1 LGTGVT
7 ATQAVAQPA
16 KCATR
21 CVHVEVEFDRAPS
34 LGETAQVSFAVKSDV
49 DLKDVRID
57 ADVPGIARW
66 SEVPDGLSVREVRS
80 AVPTDF
86 EKVGRATTTMDLSA
100 GKTVRFKG
108 VVEPTRAGTLLV
120 TARAIAPVNP
130 ALNSDT
136 FVAAATIGADKGS
149 SYLGSR
155 AETGAT
161 SQIPAGVA
169 PARATPWLTPAAA
182 SSARLPKPHSDDP
195 PRAQAAPVCA
205 TGSWNYRDHTGT
217 FRTAANFL
225 VEAWDDDNGP
235 DDRLGI
241 ALTDGNGAFRL
252 CFPNDDFSGGADVY
266 LKFVAQNGSWGV
278 EFDDD
283 PYNFRTATMNDVGD
297 GRTLQFG
304 AQQPTDPR
312 YMRAV
317 EAFDQINSASDWT
330 PGDCW
335 DADDQ
340 DCRRVDFNWRWDY
353 NPRNNHYDPDDDE
366 VHLRANAPDFR
377 SIVVHELG
385 HAVMD
390 DVYND
395 NFPDANCPDP
405 HFITGESG
413 VNCAWTEGFPDWY
426 QAAVFNDH
434 EYRGDGF
441 TVELENVTWGEQGWS
456 NGDGVEGRVAGA
468 LLDLA
473 DSRNEPYWDTRSEN
487 PHTEIWQTFLRFRS
501 SNFAEFWRQRGQ
513 AGFDVGPG
521 PLGVLY
527 QNTIDYG
534 FREPLADY
542 QTRTRPAPG
551 QNQPHRYRFD
561 TNVVFWSV
569 IALRPPAN
577 ADYDLRLYDD
587 AALRQLLAVSVA
599 GQGEVDFIAI
609 DSNQGGR
616 PAGDY
621 YAEVTHVNGTGDY
634 RIQFANGPNQLR
646 PEEKFTMGG
655 DNVVVAR
662 DHCVEA
668 GTKLTV
674 TATPDNASQD
684 AQLFV
689 MSSDG
694 SRPVI
699 ATRSQ
704 AAASSTSHGPGE
716 AESLEFTAPGPAL
729 DCYSVV
735 LVNKAGNGTYT
746 LSVS

>member
-1 LGTGVT
+1 MT
-7 ATQAVAQPA
+7 ATQAVAAPA
-16 KCATR
+16 KCETR
-21 CVHVEVEFDRAPS
+21 CVHAKAELDRAPS
-34 LGETAQVSFAVKSDV
+34 LGETARISFEVTSDV
-49 DLKDVRID
+49 DLKGVRID

-66 SEVPDGLSVREVRS
+66 STVPDGMS
-80 AVPTDF
+80 ARDVASSVPTDF
-86 EKVGRATTTMDLSA
+86 EKVGRATTTTDLSA
-100 GKTVRFKG
+100 GQTVRFQG
-108 VVEPTRAGTLLV
+108 AVQAVATGTLLISV
-120 TARAIAPVNP
+120 RAVAPVNP
-130 ALNSDT
+130 ELNSDT
-136 FVAAATIGADKGS
+136 FVAAATIGADGKS

-161 SQIPAGVA
+161 QQIPAGVA
-169 PARATPWLTPAAA
+169 STRATPWLAPAVAPAAQQ
-182 SSARLPKPHSDDP
+182 RKPHSDDP

-217 FRTAANFL
+217 FRTSANFV

-235 DDRLGI
+235 DDLLGV

-297 GRTLQFG
+297 GRTLPFG

-330 PGDCW
+330 PSDCW
-335 DADDQ
+335 DADDH

-353 NPRNNHYDPDDDE
+353 NPANNHYLPNSDE

-395 NFPDANCPDP
+395 NFPNANCPSP
-405 HFITGESG
+405 HFINGESG
-413 VNCAWTEGFPDWY
+413 ASCAWSEGFPDWY

-441 TVELENVTWGEQGWS
+441 TVELENVTWGEPNWA

-473 DSRNEPYWDTRSEN
+473 DAHNEPHWDARTEN
-487 PHTEIWQTFLRFRS
+487 PYTEIWQTFLRFRS
-501 SNFAEFWRQRGQ
+501 STFAEFWRQRGQ

-521 PLGVLY
+521 PLAALY

-534 FREPLADY
+534 FREPLGDY
-542 QTRTRPAPG
+542 QTRTRPAPL
-551 QNQPHRYRFD
+551 QNQPHRYRVD
-561 TNVVFWSV
+561 TSVAFWSV
-569 IALRPPAN
+569 VAIRPPAN

-587 AALRQLLAVSVA
+587 PELRQLLAVSVA

-609 DSNQGGR
+609 DTNQGGR
-616 PAGDY
+616 PAGDFY
-621 YAEVTHVNGTGDY
+621 PEVTHVNGTGDY
-634 RIQFANGPNQLR
+634 RIQFANGANLLR
-646 PEEKFTMGG
+646 PEEKFTMGD

-668 GTKLTV
+668 GTKFTV

-699 ATRSQ
+699 ASRAQ
-704 AAASSTSHGPGE
+704 AAASSTGHGPGE
-716 AESLEFTAPGPAL
+716 AEQVEFTAPGPAL

>member
-1 LGTGVT
+1 M
-7 ATQAVAQPA
+7 
-16 KCATR
+16 
-21 CVHVEVEFDRAPS
+21 HVRAELDRAPS
-34 LGETAQVSFAVKSDV
+34 VGETALVSFEVKSDV
-49 DLKDVRID
+49 DLKAVRID

-66 SEVPDGLSVREVRS
+66 NTVPDGLSVTEVSSR
-80 AVPTDF
+80 VPTDF
-86 EKVGRATTTMDLSA
+86 EKVGRAGTTMDLTA
-100 GKTVRFKG
+100 GQTVRFRG
-108 VVEPTRAGTLLV
+108 AVTAAGAGTLLLTV
-120 TARAIAPVNP
+120 RAVAPVDP
-130 ALNSDT
+130 QVNSDT
-136 FVAAATIGADKGS
+136 FVAATTIGADQQS

-161 SQIPAGVA
+161 SRLPDGAKA
-169 PARATPWLTPAAA
+169 TRATPWLTPSAA
-182 SSARLPKPHSDDP
+182 SAATLPKPHSDDP
-195 PRAQAAPVCA
+195 PRAAQAAPVCA

-217 FRTAANFL
+217 FRPAANFL
-225 VEAWDDDNGP
+225 VEAWDDDFGP
-235 DDRLGI
+235 DDLLGV
-241 ALTDGNGAFRL
+241 ALTDGNGGFRL
-252 CFPNDDFSGGADVY
+252 CFPNDDGSGGADVY

-283 PYNFRTATMNDVGD
+283 PYNFRTATMDDAGD

-317 EAFDQINSASDWT
+317 EAFDHINSASDWT

-335 DADDQ
+335 DADDH

-353 NPRNNHYDPDDDE
+353 NPSINHYDQDDDE

-395 NFPDANCPDP
+395 NFPTANCPSP
-405 HFITGESG
+405 HFIERNSG
-413 VNCAWTEGFPDWY
+413 ANCAWTEGFPDWY

-434 EYRGDGF
+434 EYRADTF
-441 TVELENVTWGEQGWS
+441 AVELENVTWGEPGWD
-456 NGDGVEGRVAGA
+456 NGDVVEGRVAGA

-473 DSRNEPYWDTRSEN
+473 DTHNEPYWDTRSEN
-487 PHTEIWQTFLRFRS
+487 PYTEIWQTFLRFRS

-513 AGFDVGPG
+513 AGFDVGAE

-534 FREPLADY
+534 FREPLGDY
-542 QTRTRPAPG
+542 QTRVRPAPG
-551 QNQPHRYRFD
+551 QNQPHRYRVD
-561 TNVVFWSV
+561 TNVFFWSV
-569 IALRPPAN
+569 VALRPPAN

-587 AALRQLLAVSVA
+587 ADLRSLLAVSVA

-616 PAGDY
+616 PPGDFY
-621 YAEVTHVNGTGDY
+621 PEVTHVNGTGDY
-634 RIQFANGPNQLR
+634 RIQFANGAHLLAPQ
-646 PEEKFTMGG
+646 EKVTMGEN
-655 DNVVVAR
+655 NVVVAR

-668 GTKLTV
+668 GTKFTV

-699 ATRSQ
+699 ATRAQ
-704 AAASSTSHGPGE
+704 AAASSTGHGPGE
-716 AESLEFTAPGPAL
+716 AETVEFTAPGPAL

-746 LSVS
+746 ISVS